1 MKRRSPLVLIAAS
14 AALLLS
20 TASLIAG
27 LRHALRREHPPDTRT
42 DIERIREELGPRVG
56 RIDPND
62 FPEYLRRD
70 DDPRD
75 TDALRD
81 SITPID
87 RPAWQ
92 DIREDRDARG

>member
-1 MKRRSPLVLIAAS
+1 MRRRYVLIALAAV
-14 AALLLS
+14 AALAS
-20 TASLIAG
+20 TASLLAG
-27 LRHALRREHPPDTRT
+27 LRHALRREHAPDARS
-42 DIERIREELGPRVG
+42 DIERIRDALGPRVG
-56 RIDPND
+56 KIDPND

-75 TDALRD
+75 TDAIRA

-87 RPAWQ
+87 RPAWK